1 MSARK
6 EILISKTYL
15 TSVDSYFVFEKY
27 GVFNFSRNTS
37 SEFSFKLLRN
47 MDMYAASV
55 NLVFSAFIAKFF
67 KDD

>member
-6 EILISKTYL
+6 EILISKAYHQL
-15 TSVDSYFVFEKY
+15 THILSLKKY
-27 GVFNFSRNTS
+27 GVLNFSRNTS

-47 MDMYAASV
+47 MEMYAASV